1 MFTAEDRD
9 RVQARLLARAEA
21 DGAIAVVTGE
31 LQRSDPA
38 LAARLR
44 PCSPNW
50 QARITGRISRPSTP
64 AITGDT

>member
-44 PCSPNW
+44 PMLTELAGTDHGPDLPPVHTSDH
-50 QARITGRISRPSTP
+50 R
-64 AITGDT
+64 